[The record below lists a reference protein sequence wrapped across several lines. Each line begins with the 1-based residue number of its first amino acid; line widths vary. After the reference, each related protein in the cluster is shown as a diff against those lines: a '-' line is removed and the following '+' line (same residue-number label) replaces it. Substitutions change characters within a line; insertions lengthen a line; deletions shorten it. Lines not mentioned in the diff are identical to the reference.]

1 MNSGHLAKCKFHPLD
16 SAMNHCELCDADY
29 CELCSGESA
38 ALAVTRTRADKV
50 DHKCFVCAGPM
61 MPLQGS
67 QRIAPFW
74 SRLPDIYR
82 YPFNLDAVSALLI
95 VSLITAFI
103 GNSGLLLIIPSV
115 AMMLY
120 SFACLRE
127 TAKGNL
133 KAPGFEACFEGSIAP
148 VFYALIVIL
157 VFGVGAFMS
166 FGLGLG
172 FGILALTF
180 CILALPAAIILIATD
195 EKLLPAL
202 NILALASVM
211 KAAGISYFVML
222 LFIIIMISSV
232 FALMSL
238 FGGQANSFFG
248 ILFESL
254 ISNYYSV
261 VVYHIM
267 GYLVYQNQEALGFK
281 TIAGGAETS
290 VRSDS
295 DRRKAHIEALIKAG
309 DYDKA
314 QEVAGKQ
321 LLEPDSTLW
330 DWSRAFTLTCVAT
343 PSRNAE
349 QVFNDYASKLEA
361 AGETDKLADAYLQLK
376 KHQPKFV
383 IKDHQQRLSIADSL
397 FETGQYSQVVNMLHL
412 FYQESNDN
420 KHIIRALKLLSESLL
435 SIPKREKLAKQYAAL
450 YQLQLN
456 KAE

>member
-1 MNSGHLAKCKFHPLD
+1 MNYCKF
-16 SAMNHCELCDADY
+16 CDADY
-29 CELCSGESA
+29 CESCSDESA

-50 DHKCFVCAGPM
+50 DHNCFVCAGPM
-61 MPLQGS
+61 TPLQGA
-67 QRIAPFW
+67 QRVAPFW

-95 VSLITAFI
+95 VSLVSAFI
-103 GNSGLLLIIPSV
+103 GSGSILLIIPSV

-120 SFACLRE
+120 SFACLRQ

-133 KAPGFEACFEGSIAP
+133 KAPGIEVCFEGSIAP
-148 VFYALIVIL
+148 VFYSLIVIL
-157 VFGVGAFMS
+157 VFGSGAF
-166 FGLGLG
+166 FAFRLGLG

-180 CILALPAAIILIATD
+180 YILALPAAIILLAID

-238 FGGQANSFFG
+238 FGGQANSFLG
-248 ILFESL
+248 VLFESL

-281 TIAGGAETS
+281 VTGHGVEVS

-295 DRRKAHIEALIKAG
+295 ERRKAHVEALIKAG
-309 DYDKA
+309 DYDQA

-321 LLEPDSTLW
+321 LLEQDSTLW
-330 DWSRAFTLTCVAT
+330 DWSRAFTLSCVAT
-343 PSRNAE
+343 PSGKAE
-349 QVFNDYASKLEA
+349 QVFNDYASKLEQ

-376 KHQPKFV
+376 KYQPKFV
-383 IKDHQQRLSIADSL
+383 IKNHHQRLSIANSL

-412 FYQESNDN
+412 FHQESSDN
-420 KHIIRALKLLSESLL
+420 KLIIGALKLLSESLV
-435 SIPKREKLAKQYAAL
+435 SIPNREKLAKQYATL
-450 YQLQLN
+450 YQLQL
-456 KAE
+456 KKGS

>member
-1 MNSGHLAKCKFHPLD
+1 LNSVQLSKCKFHPLD
-16 SAMNHCELCDADY
+16 SAINHCELCDADF
-29 CELCSGESA
+29 CESCSDESA

-50 DHKCFVCAGPM
+50 DHRCFVCAGPM
-61 MPLQGS
+61 TPLQGL
-67 QRIAPFW
+67 QRVAPFW
-74 SRLPDIYR
+74 SRLPELYR

-103 GNSGLLLIIPSV
+103 GNSGLLQIIPSV

-148 VFYALIVIL
+148 VFYSLIVIL
-157 VFGVGAFMS
+157 LLGFVAYLA

-180 CILALPAAIILIATD
+180 YILALPAAIILIAID

-202 NILALASVM
+202 SIFALASVM

-238 FGGQANSFFG
+238 FGGQANSFLG
-248 ILFESL
+248 NLFESL

-281 TIAGGAETS
+281 NTASGVEVSA
-290 VRSDS
+290 RSDA
-295 DRRKAHIEALIKAG
+295 DRRKAHVEALIKAG

-321 LLEPDSTLW
+321 LLEHDSTLW
-330 DWSRAFTLTCVAT
+330 DWSRAFTLCCVAT
-343 PSRNAE
+343 PSHKAE
-349 QVFNDYASKLEA
+349 QVFIDYASKLKE

-376 KHQPKFV
+376 KYQPKFV
-383 IKDHQQRLSIADSL
+383 IKDHQQRLSIANSL
-397 FETGQYSQVVNMLHL
+397 FETGQYSQVVNMLHM
-412 FYQESNDN
+412 FHQQSSDN
-420 KHIIRALKLLSESLL
+420 KQVERALKLLSESLL
-435 SIPKREKLAKQYAAL
+435 LIPNREKLAKQYGTL
-450 YQLQLN
+450 YQLQL
-456 KAE
+456 KKSS

>member
-1 MNSGHLAKCKFHPLD
+1 MSSESVTKCKFHPLD
-16 SAMNHCELCDADY
+16 SAMNHCEFCDADY
-29 CELCSGESA
+29 CEFCSDESA

-50 DHKCFVCAGPM
+50 DHKCFICAAPM
-61 MPLQGS
+61 QPLQSS
-67 QRIAPFW
+67 QRIEPFW

-103 GNSGLLLIIPSV
+103 GNSSLLLIIPSI

-133 KAPGFEACFEGSIAP
+133 KAPGIEACFEGSIAP
-148 VFYALIVIL
+148 VFYVLIVVL
-157 VFGVGAFMS
+157 ALGFGAFLA

-180 CILALPAAIILIATD
+180 YILALPAAIILIAVE

-222 LFIIIMISSV
+222 LFIVVMISSV

-238 FGGQANSFFG
+238 FGGEANSFLG
-248 ILFESL
+248 ILIESL
-254 ISNYYSV
+254 IGNYYSV

-267 GYLVYQNQEALGFK
+267 GYLVFQNQEALGFK
-281 TIAGGAETS
+281 TIDREVKAS
-290 VRSDS
+290 IRSAS
-295 DRRKAHIEALIKAG
+295 QRCQAHVEALIKAG

-314 QEVAGKQ
+314 QEVASKQ
-321 LLEPDSTLW
+321 LLERDATLW
-330 DWSRAFTLTCVAT
+330 DWSRAFTLSCVAT
-343 PSRNAE
+343 PSKKTE
-349 QVFNDYASKLEA
+349 QMFNDYARKLGE
-361 AGETDKLADAYLQLK
+361 AGEIDKLADAYLQLK
-376 KHQPKFV
+376 KHQPTFV
-383 IKDHQQRLSIADSL
+383 IKDHEQRLAVANSF
-397 FETGQYSQVVNMLHL
+397 FETGQYPKVVNMLHL
-412 FYQESNDN
+412 FHQESTNRE
-420 KHIIRALKLLSESLL
+420 HVIRALKLLSESLL
-435 SIPKREKLAKQYAAL
+435 SIPSRAKLAEQYAAL